1 MSCVVYNAM
10 DAGKYFLSQISLV
23 KFYPF
28 ILLKYVIKL
37 INGFMIVAIVA
48 KRIYF
53 LLVFFPFSRCNY
65 IFFVFRLAMQ
75 NLEN

>member
-10 DAGKYFLSQISLV
+10 GAGKYFLSQISLV

-28 ILLKYVIKL
+28 ILLKYIIKL
-37 INGFMIVAIVA
+37 INDFIIVAIVA

-53 LLVFFPFSRCNY
+53 FVGFAFPQ
-65 IFFVFRLAMQ
+65 M
-75 NLEN
+75 